1 LAYTQAQLT
10 TLKESL
16 SRGVKRLKMD
26 GEEIEFASL
35 SEMRRLVSDIEA
47 ELAGKRTNAMTV
59 ITPLVNRGL

>member
-1 LAYTQAQLT
+1 M
-10 TLKESL
+10 
-16 SRGVKRLKMD
+16 KRLKMD